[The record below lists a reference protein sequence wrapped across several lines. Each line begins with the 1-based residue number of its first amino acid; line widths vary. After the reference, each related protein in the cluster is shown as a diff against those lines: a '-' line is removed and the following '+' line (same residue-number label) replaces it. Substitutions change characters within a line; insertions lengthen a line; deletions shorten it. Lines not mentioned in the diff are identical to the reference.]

1 MTIISSTFR
10 KHIGFLR
17 SYPAAFA
24 VVLFCFGVVLY
35 HEYNMHRLLYGCG
48 YVFAV
53 WFGAFVTDAV
63 TTLFPKKDKEFPIKK
78 PVWRELATI
87 IICTLLGT
95 MFLIVR
101 FHGGWETMNP
111 WLKLAFFPLIIFAFP
126 IVIALIFLF
135 RYKYKPTELGGNA
148 RYWYL
153 AIFIHIIVGS
163 ITLLTAPDRSHWTEA
178 YKEMGIAGLL
188 FTGLISSALP
198 EEFLRMLLQTRLG
211 RAFKDMGLGL
221 VVTSFIWCAMH
232 LPVES
237 QGEKEFNWSLHAIR
251 IFTLMP
257 IGFLWGYIIHR
268 TRSLLPSVLIHG
280 FNLWGLQNAV

>member
-1 MTIISSTFR
+1 MNIISQTLHR
-10 KHIGFLR
+10 HIDIIR
-17 SYPAAFA
+17 RYPAAFLIA
-24 VVLFCFGVVLY
+24 LFTFVFVIY
-35 HEYNMHRLLYGCG
+35 HEYTNNRLLYGIG

-53 WFGAFVTDAV
+53 WFGAFVTDVV

-78 PVWRELATI
+78 PVWQEVATI
-87 IICTLLGT
+87 AVCTLLG
-95 MFLIVR
+95 MVFFIVR

-111 WLKLAFFPLIIFAFP
+111 WLKLSFMPLLLFAFP
-126 IVIALIFLF
+126 IALALIYLF
-135 RYKYKPTELGGNA
+135 RYKYKPSELGGNV

-163 ITLLTAPDRSHWTEA
+163 ITLLTAPDRSHWGDA

-188 FTGLISSALP
+188 FTGLVSAALP

-211 RAFKDMGLGL
+211 KAFKNVGMGF

-237 QGEKEFNWSLHAIR
+237 QGEKTFDWELHATR
-251 IFTLMP
+251 LFTLTP
-257 IGFLWGYIIHR
+257 IGYLWGYITHR
-268 TRSLLPSVLIHG
+268 TRSLLPSVLVHG